1 MSTSPLPLADL
12 RVLDIGTFI
21 AAPVAGTLLAEFG
34 AQVIKVEMPGTGDIA
49 RQAGEL
55 VNGTSLF
62 WTVEGRNKQ
71 SITLDLRKPQG
82 QALLKEL
89 VKISDILLENFR
101 PGTLERWGL
110 GWDNLRA
117 VNPTLIMVRVSG
129 FGQTGPYRY
138 RAAYDR
144 VAVGFGGLAY
154 VTGFPDRPPTRP
166 GFPLA
171 DYLTAC
177 FATIGCL
184 IALRWREKTGQG
196 QMLDLALYESI
207 LRVSEHTIPLYDRL
221 GIVRERQGN
230 VNPAGAPSDHF
241 LTQDG
246 KWVSLIVTTDD
257 QFRRLAQAI
266 GKDEWTTDPRF
277 ATLQGRRQHL
287 TELNTQMAQWISQHT
302 LQETLAILERAGVA
316 AGPIYSA
323 EDICA
328 DPHIRERGILVE
340 VDDPVVGKVRIPGVT
355 PRLTS
360 TPGSVRQ
367 PAPTLGQHNQ
377 EIYCNLLGLSP
388 QTLEGLQAEGV
399 I

>member
-1 MSTSPLPLADL
+1 MPFSPLPLADL

-21 AAPVAGTLLAEFG
+21 AAPVAGTFLAEFG

-49 RQAGEL
+49 RQAGET
-55 VNGTSLF
+55 VNGTSLW

-89 VKISDILLENFR
+89 VKVSDILLENFR

-110 GWDNLRA
+110 GWEDLRA
-117 VNPTLIMVRVSG
+117 VNPSLIMVRVSG
-129 FGQTGPYRY
+129 FGQSGPYRHK
-138 RAAYDR
+138 AAYDR

-166 GFPLA
+166 GFALA

-196 QMLDLALYESI
+196 QMIDLALYESI
-207 LRVSEHTIPLYDRL
+207 LRVSENTIPLYDRL

-241 LTQDG
+241 PTKDG
-246 KWVSLIVTTDD
+246 KWVTLFVASDD

-266 GKDEWTTDPRF
+266 GRAEWATDPRF
-277 ATLQGRRQHL
+277 ATLQGRRQYL
-287 TELNTQMAQWISQHT
+287 AELNAQMAQWTSQHT
-302 LQETLAILERAGVA
+302 LAETLAVLEEAGIA

-323 EDICA
+323 EDICQ
-328 DPHIRERGILVE
+328 DPHIQKRGFLVR
-340 VDDPVVGKVRIPGVT
+340 VDDPTVGPVRIPGVT
-355 PRLTS
+355 PRLS
-360 TPGSVRQ
+360 ATPGSVRS
-367 PAPTLGQHNQ
+367 PAPALGQHNG
-377 EIYCNLLGLSP
+377 EIYGGLLGLSP
-388 QTLEGLQAEGV
+388 EDLEHLAAEGV

>member
-1 MSTSPLPLADL
+1 MSSSLPLADL

-21 AAPVAGTLLAEFG
+21 AAPVAGTFLAEFG

-49 RQAGEL
+49 RQAGEQ
-55 VNGTSLF
+55 VNGASLW

-71 SITLDLRKPQG
+71 SITLDLRKPAG
-82 QALLKEL
+82 QALLKEM
-89 VKISDILLENFR
+89 VKVSDILLENFR

-110 GWDNLRA
+110 GWDDLRA
-117 VNPTLIMVRVSG
+117 VNPSLIMVRVSG
-129 FGQTGPYRY
+129 FGQTGPYRLK
-138 RAAYDR
+138 AAYDR

-166 GFPLA
+166 GFALA

-196 QMLDLALYESI
+196 QMIDLALYESI
-207 LRVSEHTIPLYDRL
+207 LRVSENTIPLYDRL

-241 LTQDG
+241 PTKDG
-246 KWVSLIVTTDD
+246 KWVTLFVASDD
-257 QFRRLAQAI
+257 QFRRLAKAI
-266 GKDEWTTDPRF
+266 GKPHWATDPRF
-277 ATLQGRRQHL
+277 ATLQDRRKHL
-287 TELNTQMAQWISQHT
+287 AELNAEMAQWTAQHT
-302 LQETLAILERAGVA
+302 LPEALAVLEEAGVA

-323 EDICA
+323 EDICR
-328 DPHIRERGILVE
+328 DPHIQERGFLVQ
-340 VDDPVVGKVRIPGVT
+340 VDDPIVGRVRIPGVT
-355 PRLTS
+355 PRLS
-360 TPGSVRQ
+360 ATPGSVRT
-367 PAPTLGQHNQ
+367 PAPALGQHNR
-377 EIYCNLLGLSP
+377 EVYCNLLGLSP
-388 QTLEGLQAEGV
+388 QEVERLQAEGV